1 MHNTLVSQHS
11 YHMEETPCL
20 AKAGVVH
27 RRVSGTFLIVE
38 SSKHLAIA
46 MEQSPGITI
55 TTSGLTGKK
64 TKPKHYHLKGGL
76 MLFGVQFQLH
86 CLDLFRYYNIS

>member
-1 MHNTLVSQHS
+1 MVNSCRASL
-11 YHMEETPCL
+11 
-20 AKAGVVH
+20 
-27 RRVSGTFLIVE
+27 RVSGTFLIVE

-55 TTSGLTGKK
+55 TTSGLTEKK

-76 MLFGVQFQLH
+76 MLFGVQLQLH